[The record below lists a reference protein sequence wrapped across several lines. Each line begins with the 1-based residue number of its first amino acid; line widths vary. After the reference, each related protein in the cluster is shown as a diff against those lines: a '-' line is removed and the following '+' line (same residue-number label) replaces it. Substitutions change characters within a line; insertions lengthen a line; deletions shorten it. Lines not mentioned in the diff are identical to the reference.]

1 MYSEEHKRYL
11 KREKNKKQLITFF
24 KIAIIVIFLL
34 VWEFAARFEIINPF
48 LSSYP
53 TKVITTA
60 IDLYTQN
67 NLMSHILVTLYET
80 LISFSLAS
88 VIGLLI
94 ASILW
99 SNKTISKILDPYLT
113 VLNSFYKYLLFMG
126 KCSINPCDGIK
137 HPKLSKKLPEYLTS
151 EEINKLFDIRLTK
164 PIDYRNKAMLEVLYA
179 TGTRISELINLE
191 LNQIDFDECIIRVTG
206 KGKKDRIIPI
216 GDTAMDAL
224 KNYILNYR
232 IFLVKTN
239 DNNYVFLN
247 KNGNKISRQG
257 FFKILKGLAFDAG
270 IKKDISPHTIR
281 HSFAT
286 NLLNNG
292 ADLRIIQ
299 ELLGHENLQTTE
311 IYSHLTNKKIEDDYQ
326 NHPHANN

>member
-1 MYSEEHKRYL
+1 MRNIINSIEEKDVLSFLEYL
-11 KREKNKKQLITFF
+11 KYERRLSVNTIDSYGENL
-24 KIAIIVIFLL
+24 LL
-34 VWEFAARFEIINPF
+34 VSKYLNKDLINATRDDIKNF
-48 LSSYP
+48 FDNFDGDVK
-53 TKVITTA
+53 TKA
-60 IDLYTQN
+60 
-67 NLMSHILVTLYET
+67 H
-80 LISFSLAS
+80 
-88 VIGLLI
+88 
-94 ASILW
+94 
-99 SNKTISKILDPYLT
+99 YLT

-164 PIDYRNKAMLEVLYA
+164 PIDHRNKAMLEVLYA

-239 DNNYVFLN
+239 DNNFVFLN
-247 KNGNKISRQG
+247 KNGSKISRQG

>member
-1 MYSEEHKRYL
+1 MRNIINSIEDKDVLSFLEYL
-11 KREKNKKQLITFF
+11 KYERRLSVNTIDSYGENL
-24 KIAIIVIFLL
+24 LL
-34 VWEFAARFEIINPF
+34 VSKYLNKDLINATRDDIKNF
-48 LSSYP
+48 FDNFDGDVK
-53 TKVITTA
+53 TKA
-60 IDLYTQN
+60 
-67 NLMSHILVTLYET
+67 H
-80 LISFSLAS
+80 
-88 VIGLLI
+88 
-94 ASILW
+94 
-99 SNKTISKILDPYLT
+99 YLT

-247 KNGNKISRQG
+247 KNGSKISRQG

-270 IKKDISPHTIR
+270 TKKDISPHTIR

>member
-1 MYSEEHKRYL
+1 MRNIINSIEDKDVLSFLEYL
-11 KREKNKKQLITFF
+11 KYERRLSVNTIDSYGENL
-24 KIAIIVIFLL
+24 LL
-34 VWEFAARFEIINPF
+34 VSKYLNKDLINVTRDDIKNF
-48 LSSYP
+48 FDNFDGNVK
-53 TKVITTA
+53 TKA
-60 IDLYTQN
+60 
-67 NLMSHILVTLYET
+67 H
-80 LISFSLAS
+80 
-88 VIGLLI
+88 
-94 ASILW
+94 
-99 SNKTISKILDPYLT
+99 YLT

-247 KNGNKISRQG
+247 KNGSKISRQG

>member
-1 MYSEEHKRYL
+1 MRNIINSIEDKDVLSFLEYL
-11 KREKNKKQLITFF
+11 KYERRLSVNTIDSYGENL
-24 KIAIIVIFLL
+24 LL
-34 VWEFAARFEIINPF
+34 VSKYLNKDLINATRNDIKNF
-48 LSSYP
+48 FDNFDGDVK
-53 TKVITTA
+53 TKA
-60 IDLYTQN
+60 
-67 NLMSHILVTLYET
+67 H
-80 LISFSLAS
+80 
-88 VIGLLI
+88 
-94 ASILW
+94 
-99 SNKTISKILDPYLT
+99 YLT
-113 VLNSFYKYLLFMG
+113 VLNSFYKYLLFME

-257 FFKILKGLAFDAG
+257 FFKILKSLSFDAG

>member
-1 MYSEEHKRYL
+1 MRNIINSIEDKDVLSFLEYL
-11 KREKNKKQLITFF
+11 KYERRLSVNTIDSYGENL
-24 KIAIIVIFLL
+24 LL
-34 VWEFAARFEIINPF
+34 VSKYLNKDLINATRDDIKNF
-48 LSSYP
+48 FDNFDGDVK
-53 TKVITTA
+53 TKA
-60 IDLYTQN
+60 
-67 NLMSHILVTLYET
+67 H
-80 LISFSLAS
+80 
-88 VIGLLI
+88 
-94 ASILW
+94 
-99 SNKTISKILDPYLT
+99 YLT

-239 DNNYVFLN
+239 DNNFVFLN
-247 KNGNKISRQG
+247 KNGSKISRQG

>member
-1 MYSEEHKRYL
+1 MRNIINSIEDKDVLSFLEYL
-11 KREKNKKQLITFF
+11 KYERRLSVNTIDSYGENL
-24 KIAIIVIFLL
+24 LL
-34 VWEFAARFEIINPF
+34 VSKYLNKDLINATRNDIKNF
-48 LSSYP
+48 FDNFDGDVK
-53 TKVITTA
+53 TKA
-60 IDLYTQN
+60 
-67 NLMSHILVTLYET
+67 H
-80 LISFSLAS
+80 
-88 VIGLLI
+88 
-94 ASILW
+94 
-99 SNKTISKILDPYLT
+99 YLT

-164 PIDYRNKAMLEVLYA
+164 PIDYRNKTMLEVLYA

-247 KNGNKISRQG
+247 KNGSKISRQG

>member
-1 MYSEEHKRYL
+1 MRNIINSIEEKDVLSFLEYL
-11 KREKNKKQLITFF
+11 KYERRLSVNTIDSYGENL
-24 KIAIIVIFLL
+24 LL
-34 VWEFAARFEIINPF
+34 VSKYLNKDLINATRDDIKNF
-48 LSSYP
+48 FDNFDGDVK
-53 TKVITTA
+53 TKA
-60 IDLYTQN
+60 
-67 NLMSHILVTLYET
+67 H
-80 LISFSLAS
+80 
-88 VIGLLI
+88 
-94 ASILW
+94 
-99 SNKTISKILDPYLT
+99 YLT

-247 KNGNKISRQG
+247 KNGSKISRQG

>member
-1 MYSEEHKRYL
+1 MRNIINSIEDKDVLSFLEYL
-11 KREKNKKQLITFF
+11 KYERRLSVNTIDSYGENL
-24 KIAIIVIFLL
+24 LL
-34 VWEFAARFEIINPF
+34 VSKYLNKDLINVTRDDIKNF
-48 LSSYP
+48 FDNFDGDVK
-53 TKVITTA
+53 TKA
-60 IDLYTQN
+60 
-67 NLMSHILVTLYET
+67 H
-80 LISFSLAS
+80 
-88 VIGLLI
+88 
-94 ASILW
+94 
-99 SNKTISKILDPYLT
+99 YLT

-126 KCSINPCDGIK
+126 KSSINPCDGIK

-247 KNGNKISRQG
+247 KNGSKISRQG

-292 ADLRIIQ
+292 ANLRIIQ

>member
-1 MYSEEHKRYL
+1 MRNIINSIEDKDVLSFLEYL
-11 KREKNKKQLITFF
+11 KYERRLSVNTIDSYGENL
-24 KIAIIVIFLL
+24 LL
-34 VWEFAARFEIINPF
+34 VSKYLNKDLINATRDDIKNF
-48 LSSYP
+48 FDNFDGDVK
-53 TKVITTA
+53 TKA
-60 IDLYTQN
+60 
-67 NLMSHILVTLYET
+67 H
-80 LISFSLAS
+80 
-88 VIGLLI
+88 
-94 ASILW
+94 
-99 SNKTISKILDPYLT
+99 YLT

-137 HPKLSKKLPEYLTS
+137 HPKLSKKLPEYLTG

>member
-1 MYSEEHKRYL
+1 MRNIINSIEDKEVILFLEYL
-11 KREKNKKQLITFF
+11 KYERRLSSNTIDSYGENL
-24 KIAIIVIFLL
+24 LL
-34 VWEFAARFEIINPF
+34 VSKYLNKSLIDASRDDIKEFFDHFDSDAK
-48 LSSYP
+48 
-53 TKVITTA
+53 TKA
-60 IDLYTQN
+60 
-67 NLMSHILVTLYET
+67 H
-80 LISFSLAS
+80 
-88 VIGLLI
+88 
-94 ASILW
+94 
-99 SNKTISKILDPYLT
+99 YLT
-113 VLNSFYKYLLFMG
+113 VLNSFYKYLIFMG

-151 EEINKLFDIRLTK
+151 EEINKLFDIRLNK

-206 KGKKDRIIPI
+206 KGKKDRIIPVA
-216 GDTAMDAL
+216 DTAMEEL

-247 KNGNKISRQG
+247 RNGTKMSRQG
-257 FFKILKGLAFDAG
+257 FFKILKSLADEAG
-270 IKKDISPHTIR
+270 IKKEISPHTIR

-292 ADLRIIQ
+292 ADLRVIQ

-311 IYSHLTNKKIEDDYQ
+311 IYSHLTNKKIEDDYK
-326 NHPHANN
+326 NHPHASN